1 MIKIR
6 HAEDRGRTR
15 IAWLDGR
22 HTFSFNRFYDPDYMG
37 FRSLRV
43 INDDVVA
50 PGGGFPMH
58 PHQDMEILTWIL
70 SGSLV
75 HEDSTGARG
84 EIRPGDVQRMSA
96 GTGIYHSEANGSKT
110 EPVRLLQIWLH
121 PEREGL
127 QPGYEDKHFPV
138 AERRNQLRL
147 IASPGSEDGAVK
159 IHQDARVY
167 ATLLDEG
174 AEVKHDL
181 AADRHAWVQV
191 ATGAVTANGVALKQ
205 GDGAA
210 ISGEDALTL
219 VAGEPSEVLLFDL
232 A

>member
-1 MIKIR
+1 MIKVR
-6 HAEDRGRTR
+6 HAADRGRTR
-15 IAWLDGR
+15 TSWLDGR
-22 HTFSFNRFYDPDYMG
+22 HTFSFNRFYDPEYMG

-43 INDDVVA
+43 INDDIVA
-50 PGGGFPMH
+50 PGGAFGMH
-58 PHQDMEILTWIL
+58 PHENMEILTWIL

-75 HEDSTGARG
+75 HQDSTGARG

-96 GTGIYHSEANGSKT
+96 GTGIFHSEANGSQT
-110 EPVRLLQIWLH
+110 DPVRLLQIWLH
-121 PEREGL
+121 PERDGL
-127 QPGYEDKHFPV
+127 TPSYEDRNFPA

-147 IASPGSEDGAVK
+147 IASPEAGDGAAR

-174 AEVKHDL
+174 KQVELPLAEG
-181 AADRHAWVQV
+181 RHAWVQV
-191 ATGAVTANGVALKQ
+191 GTGSVLLNGTALNE

-210 ISGEDALTL
+210 VSSEAALSL
-219 VAGEPSEVLLFDL
+219 KAVSAAEVLLFDL

>member
-1 MIKIR
+1 MIKVR
-6 HAEDRGRTR
+6 HAADRGRTR

-43 INDDVVA
+43 INDDIVA
-50 PGGGFPMH
+50 PGGGFPTH
-58 PHQDMEILTWIL
+58 PHENMEILTWIL
-70 SGSLV
+70 SGALA

-84 EIRPGDVQRMSA
+84 EIRPGDLQRMSA
-96 GTGIYHSEANGSKT
+96 GTGIFHSEANASKT

-121 PEREGL
+121 PERDGL
-127 QPGYEDKHFPV
+127 APSYEDKHFAE

-147 IASPGSEDGAVK
+147 IASPTAENGSAR

-167 ATLLDEG
+167 AALLDEG
-174 AEVKHDL
+174 ARVELPL
-181 AADRHAWVQV
+181 AEGRHAWVQV
-191 ATGAVTANGVALKQ
+191 GTGSVVLNGQALTE

-210 ISGEDALTL
+210 VSAESALAFTAAAPAEIL
-219 VAGEPSEVLLFDL
+219 VFDL